1 MWGVEG
7 EGGVERT
14 WRQGRVDYCHV
25 LLSGDLLYYMYYDA
39 KFYTFRRKCFNNRI
53 IHDKYDVTVNPQG
66 LKHGNIIPEIIA

>member
-1 MWGVEG
+1 
-7 EGGVERT
+7 
-14 WRQGRVDYCHV
+14 
-25 LLSGDLLYYMYYDA
+25 MYYDA